1 MQVLSASQDEPLRY
15 PKLFEHYLITKAV
28 FECIYMYAENP
39 NRHESNIYRRSK
51 VSPAVVFVVLKIFEN
66 SSGDDWVV

>member
-1 MQVLSASQDEPLRY
+1 MCLHVRRKP
-15 PKLFEHYLITKAV
+15 
-28 FECIYMYAENP
+28 
-39 NRHESNIYRRSK
+39 ESSRIKHNIYRRSK